1 MTKSLFLLVLLI
13 LFFIFIELEPPEKEG
28 FNTYFRQSVRPH
40 IRTIRGIHNGV
51 VYHFNNTFKGFV
63 RSIGLS

>member
-1 MTKSLFLLVLLI
+1 M
-13 LFFIFIELEPPEKEG
+13 PPQREG

-40 IRTIRGIHNGV
+40 IRTLRDVHSGV
-51 VYHFNNTFKGFV
+51 IYNFNTTFKGFI